1 MDSYAGKILDSLNF
15 LCKELGSVTE
25 KHWIKEEGPNSWY
38 VKIDSYARSHE
49 EILDY
54 DVDGLND
61 NKWHLRAII
70 RTWELYFTDGFFAE
84 TDHSLTEI
92 RSALDSLLATRN
104 KLAHNFSFG
113 SRGEA
118 IEALEQMILIA
129 KAFRLDASVME
140 MLLSTLKELTT
151 VEKRDIEKTELN
163 RANAYE
169 DKLTLERDAL
179 RAKLKVEE
187 SFSAELQEEIFN
199 LKRRIREGP
208 VDSSYIKSIK
218 APLLEE
224 ISDLELENRVLLG
237 RLAILKLTTANSDTP
252 IQQLTE
258 LQELIEELE
267 DCKRKLDETEIERRK
282 AVDHARLYRSEKR
295 IAEDTLDQKNV
306 ENIRLR
312 KNLDRETQSALLYRD
327 RLKEV
332 LDKNKQLKNIEAEL
346 SAENESLRSQ
356 QGPER
361 ESSH

>member
-1 MDSYAGKILDSLNF
+1 MDSYAGQILNSLNF

-25 KHWIKEEGPNSWY
+25 KHWIKEIGPNSWY
-38 VKIDSYARSHE
+38 VKIDSYARSHI

-61 NKWHLRAII
+61 NKWQLRAII
-70 RTWELYFTDGFFAE
+70 RTWDLYFTDGFFAE

-104 KLAHNFSFG
+104 KLAHNSSFG
-113 SRGEA
+113 SRAEA

-140 MLLSTLKELTT
+140 MLLSTYKELIA
-151 VEKRDIEKTELN
+151 VEERDIEKTELN
-163 RANAYE
+163 RANAYA
-169 DKLTLERDAL
+169 DKLTQEIAAL
-179 RAKLKVEE
+179 RAKLKDEN
-187 SFSAELQEEIFN
+187 SFSAELQEENFN
-199 LKRRIREGP
+199 LKKRIKEGP
-208 VDSSYIKSIK
+208 VDRSYIKSVK

-224 ISDLELENRVLLG
+224 ISDLELTNRELRG

-252 IQQLTE
+252 IQKLTE

-267 DCKRKLDETEIERRK
+267 DYKRKLAESEIARRK
-282 AVDHARLYRSEKR
+282 AVDHARIYRSEKR
-295 IAEDTLDQKNV
+295 ISEDTLDQKNA

-312 KNLDRETQSALLYRD
+312 KNLDKEIQSALLYSH

-332 LDKNKQLKNIEAEL
+332 LDKNSQLKNIIAEL
-346 SAENESLRSQ
+346 STES
-356 QGPER
+356 
-361 ESSH
+361 ES